1 MTVGTIAEWSVE
13 VGDEVG
19 AGDVFC
25 EIETDKATVSF
36 ECQDD
41 CFIAKILVEP
51 GTEISTGTPVMVTV
65 TDEDDVAAFADFVAP
80 AAAVAAPAAA
90 PAPAPAAA
98 APAPAPAAASTAA
111 PVAPAPVGGAWYG
124 NKKFA

>member
-1 MTVGTIAEWSVE
+1 MTAGTIAEWTVG
-13 VGDEVG
+13 VGDEVA

-51 GTEISTGTPVMVTV
+51 GTEIKTGTPVMVTV
-65 TDEDDVAAFADFVAP
+65 MDADDVAAFADFVAP

-98 APAPAPAAASTAA
+98 APAAAPTTAA
-111 PVAPAPVGGAWYG
+111 PVASAPVGGAWWG